1 MDKNSEQEIAQLKRA
16 WDIQKR
22 ARKQAEHLLEEKS
35 LELYLKN
42 QSLKEAFEQLN
53 VQHQRLNEQH
63 QELNQKNAL
72 LQQQQSQLVTQEKL
86 AAVGQLGAS
95 LAHELNNPNAFIH
108 SNLHTL
114 DGYLKQVTQALKQS
128 FALLEQT
135 ELKPEAQR
143 HFANIRANAEL
154 DYIQQDREALVQES
168 LQGCQRITQIAN
180 SLRYFANPEPAR
192 RRVLDVN
199 ECIKQ
204 AQTLVHHLDQL
215 AQIHYQLADIPTIN
229 GLPMLLSQAIACLI
243 QNALEAQAEQPVV
256 DISTAIAQ
264 AHIVIS
270 IRDYGPGIDN
280 AQLSQVF
287 QPFYSSKTGRN
298 GLGLSIAQDI
308 VQQHGGHLSLQSCNA
323 HTSSDD
329 SIDEKTNN
337 KIGSLAQIWLP
348 LSNKADAL
356 KN

>member
-1 MDKNSEQEIAQLKRA
+1 MDKATEQEIAQLKRA

-22 ARKQAEHLLEEKS
+22 ARKQAENLLEEKS

-72 LQQQQSQLVTQEKL
+72 LSQQQSQLVTQEKL

-95 LAHELNNPNAFIH
+95 LAHELNNPNAFIN

-114 DGYLKQVTQALKQS
+114 DGYLKQVTNALEQS

-135 ELKPEAQR
+135 QLSPEASER
-143 HFANIRANAEL
+143 LANIRSYAEL
-154 DYIQQDREALVQES
+154 DYIAQDREALVKES

-215 AQIHYQLADIPTIN
+215 AHINYQLADLPTIN

-243 QNALEAQAEQPVV
+243 QNALEAQPQQPIV
-256 DISTAIAQ
+256 DISSALAQ
-264 AHIVIS
+264 EHIVIS
-270 IRDYGPGIDN
+270 IRDYGPGLDDD
-280 AQLSQVF
+280 QLAKVF
-287 QPFYSSKTGRN
+287 QPFYSTKTERN

-308 VQQHGGHLSLQSCNA
+308 VQQHGGQLRLQSFSNN
-323 HTSSDD
+323 TPNTNLP
-329 SIDEKTNN
+329 DEKTNN
-337 KIGSLAQIWLP
+337 KVGSIAQLWLP